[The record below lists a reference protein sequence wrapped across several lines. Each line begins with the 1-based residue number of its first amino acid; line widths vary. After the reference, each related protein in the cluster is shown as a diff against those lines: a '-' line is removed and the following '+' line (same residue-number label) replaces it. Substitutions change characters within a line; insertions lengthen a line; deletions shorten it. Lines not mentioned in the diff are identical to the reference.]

1 MISLATWI
9 VWVHILA
16 AAAWIGGAA
25 SLLGLLSSPEVK
37 ETGRRLHF
45 LTSRAMEVLVL
56 TGVLNIVVRG
66 ASFSASFNPAFFAML
81 SVKMAL
87 FLLMAGL
94 QIWLGIGWRRLE
106 FPGPPLGRFRI
117 GLILQL
123 ALGAMAV
130 LAGLGVH
137 AA

>member
-16 AAAWIGGAA
+16 AAAWIGGAV
-25 SLLGLLSSPEVK
+25 SLLSLLSSPEIPA
-37 ETGRRLHF
+37 TGRRLHV
-45 LTSRAMEVLVL
+45 LTSRAMEVLVV

-66 ASFSASFNPAFFAML
+66 ASFSASFSPPFFAML
-81 SVKMAL
+81 SFKMAL
-87 FLLMAGL
+87 FLVMAGL
-94 QIWLGIGWRRLE
+94 QIWLGIGWGRLDA
-106 FPGPPLGRFRI
+106 PGLPLGRIRI

-123 ALGAMAV
+123 VLGAMAV